1 MMIIMI
7 IEFLDRLSIGLK
19 QKKPPKLGG
28 LIQIFLYKTPLLL
41 LNNNNYNSDDNVYRI
56 SHFFLRKSNVN
67 KIKLFLYI

>member
-56 SHFFLRKSNVN
+56 SHFF
-67 KIKLFLYI
+67 FLENQM